1 MKKIYN
7 QPEVET
13 TEVQAASMLLDASP
27 TGLPVG
33 DPLPGEGGD

>member
-27 TGLPVG
+27 TGLPIG
-33 DPLPGEGGD
+33 DPVPGGGD